1 MRISSDVLD
10 LIGNTPMVRLRRTAH
25 GVKANVLVKLEYL
38 NPSGSLKDRIAL
50 RMIEE
55 AERDGSLKPGYTIV
69 EGSTGNT
76 GISLSLVGALKGYK
90 VVIYM
95 PERVSEERIK
105 MMRRYGAEVQIMSAE
120 EEREL
125 KERSVSGAEIE
136 VPLRIKCLE
145 VERSTPKVWWAR
157 QFSNSANVKAHNRT
171 GQEIMDQVDGRVDVF
186 VASVGTGGT
195 IMGVAEVLKSRFPR
209 ARVVAI
215 EPASSMFPLISG
227 YRKVPG
233 ASPEVSGG
241 IIAEMLDKNLV
252 DNVVQVKDEDAINM
266 AHRLTR
272 EEGLFAGI
280 SSGANVLI
288 AIREALKL
296 GKDRNVVTVLPDN
309 MDRYLSEEHYTT

>member
-1 MRISSDVLD
+1 MRISSGVLD
-10 LIGNTPMVRLRRTAH
+10 LIGNTPMMRLGKITE
-25 GVKANVLVKLEYL
+25 GNEANVLVKLEYL

-50 RMIEE
+50 RMIEQ
-55 AERDGSLKPGYTIV
+55 AEKDGILKTGYTII

-76 GISLSLVGALKGYK
+76 GIALSLVGTLKGYR

-95 PERVSEERIK
+95 PETMSKERVK
-105 MMRRYGAEVQIMSAE
+105 MMERYGAEVRLLSAE

-145 VERSTPKVWWAR
+145 VEKSTPRVWWAR
-157 QFSNSANVKAHNRT
+157 QFSNPANVEAHKQT
-171 GQEIMDQVDGRVDVF
+171 GREILAQTGGKVDAF

-195 IMGVAEVLKSRFPR
+195 VMGVAEVLKENLPNV
-209 ARVVAI
+209 RVVAV
-215 EPASSMFPLISG
+215 EPASSQFPLISG

-241 IIAEMLDKNLV
+241 IIAEMLDRNLV
-252 DNVVQVKDEDAINM
+252 DEVVQIKDKDAIDM
-266 AHRLTR
+266 AHRLNK

-280 SSGANVLI
+280 SSGANVLV
-288 AIREALKL
+288 ALREAKKL
-296 GKDRNVVTVLPDN
+296 GKGKNVVTVLPDS